1 MKTAISVPDPIF
13 RSANRLA
20 KRLHVSRSRLFS
32 TAVDQY
38 VRAHQ
43 TENVTDKLNAIYKD
57 AEFHVDPA
65 LQTLQNT
72 VMSGEKAR

>member
-13 RSANRLA
+13 RSATRLA

-32 TAVDQY
+32 VAVDEY

-43 TENVTDKLNAIYKD
+43 TECVTDKLNAVYKE
-57 AEFHVDPA
+57 AEAKVAPA
-65 LQTLQNT
+65 LKAMQNA
-72 VMSGEKAR
+72 VLAKERW